1 MTGVQTCAL
10 PIYFLSL
17 CLNNLKR
24 EKTTVCEDLYETFRH
39 FLSTPDSVVITD
51 IRHRSHLGY
60 YDDHLSLKE
69 YIDKGKMFLPYVEF
83 DLSSDKDTD
92 LEVIDINIPPFVKLN
107 DLQYGGGIT
116 QRYKIKNTKLK
127 TKNKSSIRLLSVEF
141 PQALLIKLYSLMTPP
156 EGLLPSKLG
165 VWEWRQTFYN
175 KMTGESYFCSCFKDA
190 LTKEYVGLVRKHAH
204 LANALENN
212 SFKESI
218 CHICT
223 KTNSDL
229 MYSHNMYSSSFKAR
243 YGAYITKHS
252 IQESISERDA
262 ENYIREL
269 KGVARIGE
277 RWVNE
282 TLLFNY
288 INLLFPQFTVQR
300 EASPTWLNRQRFD
313 VYIPELNLAIEYQ
326 GQQHYVAV
334 DLFGGEEGLKRTK
347 QRDKEKLQLSK
358 INGVDII
365 YFSYKENLTE
375 KLVQNRLKK
384 YLKEYE

>member
-1 MTGVQTCAL
+1 VEL
-10 PIYFLSL
+10 LYKFSEDDFLSL

-190 LTKEYVGLVRKHAH
+190 LAKEHVSLLMKHTH
-204 LANALENN
+204 LTNALENN

-262 ENYIREL
+262 ENYFREL

-334 DLFGGEEGLKRTK
+334 DLFGGEKGLKRTK

-375 KLVQNRLKK
+375 KLVQNRLKN
-384 YLKEYE
+384 YFKEHE